1 MTKVFVIP
9 FHVKPMENSIM
20 PPGLGGAYVSCYS
33 HGDTY
38 IEATENAL
46 IKLKSDGLYPEEI
59 LQPIHE
65 MESSLWAD
73 HVKDQWPD
81 HIEHLPT
88 QQEFNDIIASGDVV
102 YGPFGSYNPK

>member
-20 PPGLGGAYVSCYS
+20 PAGLGGAYVSCYS
-33 HGDTY
+33 QGDTY
-38 IEATENAL
+38 VEATENAL

-65 MESSLWAD
+65 MESGLWAE
-73 HVKDQWPD
+73 HVKEQWPD
-81 HIEHLPT
+81 HIDHLPT
-88 QQEFNDIIASGDVV
+88 Q
-102 YGPFGSYNPK
+102 